1 MSTEIT
7 SSSTVIC
14 SYLNTHTARPS
25 YWGFLLSCRSEILSV
40 TCASPFLP
48 LTDLANH
55 WYTRFTSEALSLLDA
70 TSFHIL
76 NEKVRILFCKEKI
89 TSDRSQSSG

>member
-1 MSTEIT
+1 MLTEIT

-40 TCASPFLP
+40 TYTLPFLP
-48 LTDLANH
+48 LTDLANY
-55 WYTRFTSEALSLLDA
+55 WYTRFTSEALFLLDT

-76 NEKVRILFCKEKI
+76 NEKVRILFCKKKI
-89 TSDRSQSSG
+89 TSN